1 MKIRYKGK
9 DYESKYNSKTNTV
22 EVTKSDKE
30 ILKVLYDDRIQ
41 RGLLMGELLC
51 NPFYNLDEC
60 IKNPLL

>member
-1 MKIRYKGK
+1 MKIKYNNKV
-9 DYESKYNSKTNTV
+9 YESRYDAKTNTV
-22 EVTKSDKE
+22 EVIEPDDD

>member
-1 MKIRYKGK
+1 MKIRYKNK
-9 DYESKYNSKTNTV
+9 VYESKYDAKTNTV
-22 EVTKSDKE
+22 EVIEPDND

-41 RGLLMGELLC
+41 RGLLIGELLC